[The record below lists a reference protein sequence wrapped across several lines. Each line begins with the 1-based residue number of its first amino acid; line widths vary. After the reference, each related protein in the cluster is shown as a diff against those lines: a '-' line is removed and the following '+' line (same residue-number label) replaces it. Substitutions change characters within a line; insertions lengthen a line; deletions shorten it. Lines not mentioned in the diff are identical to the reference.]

1 MPLLR
6 VLAFGKLI
14 SLSMKSPRSPRK
26 KPVQD
31 RSQIT
36 VEALVD
42 AAARIFREKGFEA
55 ATTNHVAE
63 LAGVSIGSLYQ
74 YFPNKLALLTA
85 VRDKFHCDF
94 LERMTAACD
103 RGCELP
109 FAQAVRGMA
118 ETSAV
123 FYGQNAGLYRLFA
136 VELPASSPTN
146 SRSLSAFKYHEVQTR
161 FFQVHASYVRIPPE
175 QALFF
180 TRNAGAAIMQAAVM
194 NHPEKLRDGTI
205 ATQLTQAFV
214 AYLSGAAANAVASN
228 ETQSWPTKH
237 TNSHEMKFVRS
248 PQSESR

>member
-1 MPLLR
+1 
-6 VLAFGKLI
+6 
-14 SLSMKSPRSPRK
+14 MKSPRSPRK

-42 AAARIFREKGFEA
+42 AAARIFRAKGFEA

-85 VRDKFHCDF
+85 VRDKVHRDF
-94 LERMTAACD
+94 LERMIVACD
-103 RGCELP
+103 LGCGLLFE
-109 FAQAVRGMA
+109 QAVRGMA

-123 FYGQNAGLYRLFA
+123 FYGENAGLYRVFV
-136 VELPASSPTN
+136 VELPASSAAN
-146 SRSLSAFKYHEVQTR
+146 SKSLPGLRYQEAQAR
-161 FFQVHASYVRIPPE
+161 FFQVHAAHVRIPHE

-194 NHPEKLRDGTI
+194 NHPEKLRDGSI

-214 AYLSGAAANAVASN
+214 AYLSGAASGAVAKN
-228 ETQSWPTKH
+228 
-237 TNSHEMKFVRS
+237 R
-248 PQSESR
+248 